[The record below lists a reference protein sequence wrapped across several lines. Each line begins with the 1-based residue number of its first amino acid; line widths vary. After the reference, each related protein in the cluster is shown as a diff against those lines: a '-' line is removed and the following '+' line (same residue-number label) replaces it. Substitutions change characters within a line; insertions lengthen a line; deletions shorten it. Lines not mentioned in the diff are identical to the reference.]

1 MVTFTLNNSGA
12 ATNATEANHNAGC
25 GNTKT
30 TGNTFTIQS
39 LNSDGSG
46 VGLSC
51 GTGCGFTFTIQV
63 SPDRATFNVVDIS
76 NLDPGNYLV
85 GEAGHQ

>member
-1 MVTFTLNNSGA
+1 LVTFTNTSGA
-12 ATNATEANHNAGC
+12 ATNATESSHNAGF

-30 TGNTFTIQS
+30 TGNTFNIQS